1 MDFAIFGW
9 NVRSSEFAAV
19 EVEKKSLQ
27 QFMSSNAK
35 ENEAKTSNKNL
46 TLYPDL
52 IPTLAGNLR
61 VSTSKLMVT
70 TDSSIGCQGFTM
82 THTQCRFETES
93 EQVQVHR
100 VGFVKWQRT
109 SFKISV
115 RSGLVRDNRPSAV
128 KNGSAIW

>member
-1 MDFAIFGW
+1 MIRSFIIHFKSEFFRFGIECELNLAMNFAVFG
-9 NVRSSEFAAV
+9 RPEALQSSTFAAV

-35 ENEAKTSNKNL
+35 ESEKKTSNKNL

-70 TDSSIGCQGFTM
+70 ADSSIVCKGFT
-82 THTQCRFETES
+82 HS
-93 EQVQVHR
+93 VQ
-100 VGFVKWQRT
+100 
-109 SFKISV
+109 I
-115 RSGLVRDNRPSAV
+115 
-128 KNGSAIW
+128 